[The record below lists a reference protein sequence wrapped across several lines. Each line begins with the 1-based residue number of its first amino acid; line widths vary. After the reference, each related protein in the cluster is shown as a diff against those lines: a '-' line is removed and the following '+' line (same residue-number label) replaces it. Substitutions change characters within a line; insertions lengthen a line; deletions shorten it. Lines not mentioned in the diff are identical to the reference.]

1 MLRLRGG
8 NGAVEKFDIFRDISQ
23 RTGGDIYIGV
33 VGPVRTGKSTF
44 IRRFL
49 EHLVLPNVVEPQ
61 VRQRLVD
68 SMPQPAAG
76 RTIMTTEPK
85 FVPEDGVGIT
95 INENIHMNVRMVDC
109 VGYTVPGALGYEED
123 GEPRMV
129 LTPWFEYEIPFQEAA
144 EIGTRKVIA
153 DHSTLGIVVTTD
165 GSIADIPRAA
175 YEEAEDRVI
184 TELKEIQKPF
194 IILVNSVHP
203 FEQVTNEL
211 CEQLE
216 AKHDVAAIPVDCLNL
231 NAEDI
236 GVVVERALL
245 EFPVRTMNVNLPDW
259 IDELDPKHWLRG
271 QFEDHLEK
279 ALQGVHRL
287 RDVASALRRLGEM
300 ELAESVVLQSMD
312 MGTGAAVI
320 DLSVKDG
327 LFMSVLGEMAGQA
340 VEGKKGILHLWK
352 GYVVA
357 KAEYDVIAGGL
368 RDARQSGYGLVPPR
382 LAEMSF
388 EDPELIKQGGRFGV
402 RLRASAPSLH
412 IVRADIET
420 EVTPIIG
427 TEKQCEELV
436 KYLMNEFEDDPKRI
450 WQSEIFGKSMH
461 DLVREGIQSKLVA
474 MPENARVKL
483 QETLQRIVNEGS
495 GGLICIII

>member
-165 GSIADIPRAA
+165 GTISDLPRAA
-175 YEEAEDRVI
+175 YEDAEDRVI
-184 TELKEIQKPF
+184 SELKEIQKPF

-203 FEQVTNEL
+203 FDQETSEL

-216 AKHDVAAIPVDCLNL
+216 AKHDVAVIPVDCFNL
-231 NAEDI
+231 KADDI

-259 IDELDPKHWLRG
+259 IDELDTKHWLRG

-287 RDVASALRRLGEM
+287 RDVAGALRRLGDM

-327 LFMSVLGEMAGQA
+327 LFMQILSEMAGQA

-352 GYVVA
+352 DYVVA
-357 KAEYDVIAGGL
+357 KGEYDVIANGL
-368 RDARQSGYGLVPPR
+368 REARQSGYGLVPPR

-450 WQSEIFGKSMH
+450 WQSDIFGKSMH

>member
-1 MLRLRGG
+1 M
-8 NGAVEKFDIFRDISQ
+8 EKFDIFRDISQ

-61 VRQRLVD
+61 VRQRLID

-95 INENIHMNVRMVDC
+95 IHDSIHLNVRMVDC

-123 GEPRMV
+123 GRPRMV
-129 LTPWFEYEIPFQEAA
+129 LTPWFEYEIPFQDAA

-175 YEEAEDRVI
+175 YVDAEERVI
-184 TELKEIQKPF
+184 AELKEIHKPF

-203 FEQVTNEL
+203 FEQDTSEL

-216 AKHDVAAIPVDCLNL
+216 AKHDVATLPVDCLNL
-231 NAEDI
+231 GADDI
-236 GVVVERALL
+236 AVLLERVLL
-245 EFPVRTMNVNLPDW
+245 EFPVRSMNVNLPDW
-259 IDELDPKHWLRG
+259 LEELEPRHWLRE
-271 QFEDHLEK
+271 QFEDYLEK

-287 RDVASALRRLGEM
+287 RDVAGALRRLGEM
-300 ELAESVVLQSMD
+300 DLAESVVLKSMD
-312 MGTGAAVI
+312 MGTGVAAI
-320 DLSVKDG
+320 DLTVDEG
-327 LFMSVLGEMAGQA
+327 LFMKVLSEIAGEA
-340 VEGKKGILHLWK
+340 VEGKKAILHLWK
-352 GYVVA
+352 DYAVA
-357 KAEYDVIAGGL
+357 KGEYDILAGAL
-368 RDARQSGYGLVPPR
+368 RDARQTGYGVVPPR
-382 LAEMSF
+382 LAEMNF
-388 EDPELIKQGGRFGV
+388 EDPELIRQGGRFGV

-412 IVRADIET
+412 LIRADIET

-427 TEKQCEELV
+427 TEKQCEELL
-436 KYLMNEFEDDPKRI
+436 KYLMREFEDDPKRI
-450 WQSEIFGKSMH
+450 WQSDIFGKSMH

-483 QETLQRIVNEGS
+483 QETLERIVNEGS